1 MNHPKQILFP
11 QWSCR
16 NHAELPFSESRATWP
31 NCFRWE
37 SHVLSKTWTCHIISQ
52 NSWRIKFYWW
62 WCQILKRYLIVICNS
77 VTCDFEIWNQ
87 TESVRLIPWSC
98 VSYDSIVNITISSII
113 SSLFAKKNHYI
124 ILFHDLQNT
133 YHQQCPS
140 TSTAR
145 ASRFPP
151 VGQCQAA
158 ANGGCWGCTWRQ
170 WWQGL
175 NEYPRF
181 FSLAVENTCF
191 QQISTGTSGFP
202 STTQRIYL
210 LLQQLWIFGLG
221 YLEIIRIWK
230 VSTSRAWDPDISRRS
245 ASRTVSMVYSLF
257 QLPAGSVV
265 LPSPMSKESKD
276 SGTQLTKTHQRSSN
290 FISPTSQTKFFP
302 GNHMGITWESHGPFS
317 NISPTAG
324 TPVAAPRT
332 PHAGFTCPSGSTHVM
347 LIPAVKR
354 TSGRTSG

>member
-1 MNHPKQILFP
+1 MILCIL
-11 QWSCR
+11 W
-16 NHAELPFSESRATWP
+16 LY
-31 NCFRWE
+31 
-37 SHVLSKTWTCHIISQ
+37 SK
-52 NSWRIKFYWW
+52 Y
-62 WCQILKRYLIVICNS
+62 
-77 VTCDFEIWNQ
+77 
-87 TESVRLIPWSC
+87 
-98 VSYDSIVNITISSII
+98 
-113 SSLFAKKNHYI
+113 HYI

-158 ANGGCWGCTWRQ
+158 ANGGCWGCTWRWQ

-230 VSTSRAWDPDISRRS
+230 VSISRAWDPDISRRS

-257 QLPAGSVV
+257 QLPAESVV

-290 FISPTSQTKFFP
+290 LISPTSQTIFP
-302 GNHMGITWESHGPFS
+302 SPRESHGNHMIL
-317 NISPTAG
+317 SPTFLQQLE
-324 TPVAAPRT
+324 PPWRSAAPRT